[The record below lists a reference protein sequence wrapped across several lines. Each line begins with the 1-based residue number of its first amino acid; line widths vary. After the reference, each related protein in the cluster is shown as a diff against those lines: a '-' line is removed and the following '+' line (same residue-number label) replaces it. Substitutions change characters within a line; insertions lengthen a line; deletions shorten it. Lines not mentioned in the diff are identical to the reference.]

1 MDPSLKAFGY
11 VVYDDKK
18 RTILEAGCIRTDK
31 AKKGEKKVT
40 DDDAER
46 LHYIATTLQGIL
58 SRFKIDQMHA
68 EIPIGAQS
76 FNAAKALYGVRAIVL
91 SIHVFL
97 NIPLNVFRAKDIKEN
112 LTGDANAEKDA
123 VYNAVLKEFPSIK
136 EHCESVTKD
145 RREAIS
151 DAMAVFLYYSNNKE

>member
-11 VVYDDKK
+11 VVYDDSSNK
-18 RTILEAGCIRTDK
+18 ILEAGCIRTDK

-46 LHYIATTLQGIL
+46 LHYIAETLKDIL
-58 SRFKIDQMHA
+58 GRFRVDQIHA

-97 NIPLNVFRAKDIKEN
+97 GIPLNVFRAKDIKAS
-112 LTGDANAEKDA
+112 LTGDVNAEKDA
-123 VYNAVLKEFPSIK
+123 VYAAVLEKYPSIR
-136 EHCESVTKD
+136 EHCEGVTKD
-145 RREAIS
+145 KKEAIS
-151 DAMAVFLYYSNNKE
+151 DAMAVFYYYDNNK